1 MPNTDEFAGA
11 MIADV
16 ARLLRTAFDRRVRKL
31 GLTRAQWL
39 GLTRLYRRPGA
50 SQSEFAD
57 MMEIE
62 KATAASS
69 ASI

>member
-1 MPNTDEFAGA
+1 MPKMTRRIRGA

-39 GLTRLYRRPGA
+39 G
-50 SQSEFAD
+50 
-57 MMEIE
+57 
-62 KATAASS
+62 
-69 ASI
+69 